1 MMLLE
6 GLHRAC
12 IHLKK
17 KSPIRAQPRHK
28 SSAKKEE
35 PCLLEPVQVIHSK
48 KEEEEE

>member
-6 GLHRAC
+6 GLHRVC
-12 IHLKK
+12 IK
-17 KSPIRAQPRHK
+17 KSPTRAQPRHK

-35 PCLLEPVQVIHSK
+35 PYLLEPVQVIHSK

>member
-6 GLHRAC
+6 GLHRVC
-12 IHLKK
+12 IK

-35 PCLLEPVQVIHSK
+35 PCLLEPVQVIHCK